1 MTPTKPFGTW
11 QSPISSE
18 IIVSGTIRLGAV
30 TIENEDIYWL
40 EGRPSEGGRYV
51 LVRRT
56 PDGRVA
62 DVTPEGFN
70 VRTRVHEYGGGAF
83 LVAKGMIYFSNDTD
97 QRLYQQGIDSTPQ
110 PLTREAKLRYADMIL
125 DPGRDRLIC
134 VCEDHTNPK
143 REPINTLVSI
153 SLATG
158 VTQVIASGQD
168 FYASPRLSPDGQ
180 QLAWISWNHPHLP
193 WDAAELWLADFTNEG
208 LLQTPT
214 KIAGGID
221 CSVMQPEWSPTGE
234 LYFVD
239 ERTGWWNLYRRDLQG
254 KLEAVTDIPAEFGYP
269 HWVFGL
275 SNYTIIAA
283 TEIFCSYSQNGSW
296 HLARLNT
303 ESKELQPIDL
313 PFSEIASVHGTTET
327 LVFIGGSSTEPT
339 AIVQMD
345 VKTGKTE
352 ILQRSTQLN
361 IDRGYLSIPEPIE
374 FPTANHQTAYAWYY
388 PPHNQDYT
396 APDSSK
402 PPLIVK
408 SHGGPTAAASPSFN
422 LKLQYWTSRGFAVL
436 DVNYG
441 GSIGYGRAYRQRLD
455 RNWGIVDV
463 QDCVNGAKYL
473 VQQGKVEGDKLAI
486 TGGSA
491 GGYTTLAALTFT
503 DTFKVGASYYG
514 VSDLET
520 LATDT
525 HKFESRYLDRL
536 VGEYPKEQEV
546 YKARSP
552 IHFTDRLSCPVIFL
566 QGLEDKVVPPA
577 QAEAMVESLKTQ
589 GLPVAYVPFEAE
601 QHGFRRSENIKRAL
615 EAEYYFYAQIF
626 GLEIPE
632 PIAPV
637 EILNFESNPC
647 I

>member
-1 MTPTKPFGTW
+1 MTQTKPFGSW
-11 QSPISSE
+11 QSPISSDL
-18 IIVSGTIRLGAV
+18 IVSGTIKLGAV
-30 TIENEDIYWL
+30 VIDQKDIYWL

-51 LVRRT
+51 LVRQT
-56 PDGRVA
+56 PDGQVA
-62 DVTPEGFN
+62 DITPEGFN

-83 LVAKGMIYFSNDTD
+83 LVTNNVVYFSNDSD
-97 QRLYQQGIDSTPQ
+97 QRLYQQVIGGTPQ
-110 PLTREAKLRYADMIL
+110 PLTREAKLRYADLIL
-125 DPGRDRLIC
+125 DQGRDRVIC
-134 VCEDHTNPK
+134 VCEDHTNPN

-153 SLATG
+153 SLSTG
-158 VTQVIASGQD
+158 ATQVIASGQD
-168 FYASPRLSPDGQ
+168 FYASPRLSRDGK
-180 QLAWISWNHPHLP
+180 QLAWVSWNHPHLP
-193 WDAAELWLADFTNEG
+193 WDAAELWLADLAEAGTLE
-208 LLQTPT
+208 TPT

-221 CSVMQPEWSPTGE
+221 QSVMQPEWSPTGE

-239 ERTGWWNLYRRDLQG
+239 ERTGWWNLYRRTLPG
-254 KLEAVTDIPAEFGYP
+254 EIEAVTDIPAEFGYP

-275 SNYTIIAA
+275 SNYTIISA
-283 TEIFCSYSQNGSW
+283 TEILCSYSQGGSW
-296 HLARLNT
+296 HLARLDT
-303 ESKELQPIDL
+303 ENKTLQPLEI
-313 PFSEIASVHGTTET
+313 PFSEIASVHGTPET
-327 LVFIGGSSTEPT
+327 LVFIGGSPTEPT
-339 AIVQMD
+339 AVVQMD
-345 VKTGKTE
+345 IKAETIKILKQTTKLE
-352 ILQRSTQLN
+352 I
-361 IDRGYLSIPEPIE
+361 DKGYLSTPESIE
-374 FPTANHQTAYAWYY
+374 FPTENNQTAYAWYY
-388 PPHNQDYT
+388 PPKNKDYT
-396 APDSSK
+396 PPVGTA

-408 SHGGPTAAASPSFN
+408 SHGGPTAAASPSFS

-441 GSIGYGRAYRQRLD
+441 GSIGYGQEYRQRLD

-473 VQQGKVEGDKLAI
+473 VQQGKVDPDKLAI

-536 VGEYPKEQEV
+536 VGEYPEEKDV

-552 IHFTDRLSCPVIFL
+552 IHFTDRLSCPAIFL
-566 QGLEDKVVPPA
+566 QGLEDRIVPPS
-577 QAEAMVESLKTQ
+577 QAEAMVNSLKTK
-589 GLPVAYVPFEAE
+589 GLPVAYVPFEGE

-632 PIAPV
+632 KIEPV
-637 EILNFESNPC
+637 EILNF
-647 I
+647 